1 MYYYTEL
8 VGDARE
14 LPTILASPDF
24 NGSWVLDAD
33 PTKADGSDWYI
44 NQGEWFF
51 SVYLFMML
59 TRCIQIRSIVASVTW
74 SLTFEI

>member
-8 VGDARE
+8 VGDAKE
-14 LPTILASPDF
+14 LPTLLASPDF

-44 NQGEWFF
+44 NQGEWWH
-51 SVYLFMML
+51 VRLL
-59 TRCIQIRSIVASVTW
+59 VASC
-74 SLTFEI
+74 